1 MGEKQPVAAKPARPV
16 RRVVKIELNRNA
28 LAAVVIVGIYAT
40 LVLALWLGQTETVKV
55 LIGLLEKMIEAVK
68 PNIDAIVMGGGIAG
82 AAGYGIRQAVKN
94 SGGGK

>member
-1 MGEKQPVAAKPARPV
+1 MSEKKQQPVRP
-16 RRVVKIELNRNA
+16 RRIKIELNRNA

-55 LIGLLEKMIEAVK
+55 LIGLLEKMIAAVQ
-68 PNIDAIVMGGGIAG
+68 PNIDSMIVGGGIGA